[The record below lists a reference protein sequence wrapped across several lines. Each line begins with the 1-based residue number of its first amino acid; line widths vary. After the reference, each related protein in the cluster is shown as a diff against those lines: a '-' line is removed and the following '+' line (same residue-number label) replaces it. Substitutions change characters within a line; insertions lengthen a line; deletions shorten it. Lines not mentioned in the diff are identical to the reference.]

1 MKAVSYLRVSG
12 LGQVEGDG
20 FARQREAVESYAKR
34 AGLVIVDEY
43 RDEGVSGKNELDDR
57 PGLGE
62 LVNRIET
69 NGVRIVLVENAT
81 RLARDL
87 LVSEVILAR
96 FRILGVKVVEAD
108 GGQDLT
114 VADDNPTGRLIRQI
128 LGAVAEFEKSC
139 LVAKLKGARS
149 RIRKT
154 GERCEG
160 RKPYGYRPGESEIV
174 EKIKQLRRKP
184 RMGERLSFAQIAA
197 QLNAEGVPT
206 RSGGVWRA
214 STIGAIL
221 GRD

>member
-20 FARQREAVESYAKR
+20 FPRQREAVGSFAKR

-43 RDEGVSGKNELDDR
+43 RDEGVSGADELDDR

-62 LVNRIET
+62 LINRIET
-69 NGVRIVLVENAT
+69 NGVRTVLVENAD
-81 RLARDL
+81 RVARDL
-87 LVSEVILAR
+87 MIFEIILSKFLKMGVQVIEV
-96 FRILGVKVVEAD
+96 G

-114 VADDNPTGRLIRQI
+114 VADGNPIRKFIRQV
-128 LGAVAEFEKSC
+128 LGAVSELDKSV
-139 LVAKLKGARS
+139 LVAKLKAARS

-154 GERCEG
+154 GKRCEG

-184 RMGERLSFAQIAA
+184 RRGERLSFAQIAA

>member
-20 FARQREAVESYAKR
+20 FPRQREAVESFAKR

-43 RDEGVSGKNELDDR
+43 RDGGVSGANELDDR

-62 LVNRIET
+62 LINRIET
-69 NGVRIVLVENAT
+69 NGVRTVLVENAD
-81 RLARDL
+81 RVARDL
-87 LVSEVILAR
+87 MVFEIILSKFLKMGVQVIEV
-96 FRILGVKVVEAD
+96 G

-114 VADDNPTGRLIRQI
+114 VADGNPTRKFIRQV
-128 LGAVAEFEKSC
+128 LGAVSELDKSV
-139 LVAKLKGARS
+139 LVAKLKAARS

-154 GERCEG
+154 GKRCEG

>member
-20 FARQREAVESYAKR
+20 FPRQREAVGSFAKR

-43 RDEGVSGKNELDDR
+43 RDEGVSGADELDDR

-62 LVNRIET
+62 LINRIET
-69 NGVRIVLVENAT
+69 NGVRTVLVENAD
-81 RLARDL
+81 RVARDL
-87 LVSEVILAR
+87 MVFEIILSKFLKMGVQVIEV
-96 FRILGVKVVEAD
+96 G

-114 VADDNPTGRLIRQI
+114 VADGNPTRKFIRQV
-128 LGAVAEFEKSC
+128 LGAVSELDKSV
-139 LVAKLKGARS
+139 LVAKLKAARS

-154 GERCEG
+154 GKRCEG

-184 RMGERLSFAQIAA
+184 RRGERLSFAQIAA

>member
-20 FARQREAVESYAKR
+20 FPRQREAVESFAKR

-43 RDEGVSGKNELDDR
+43 RDEGVSGANELDDR

-62 LVNRIET
+62 LINRIET
-69 NGVRIVLVENAT
+69 NGVRTVLVENAD
-81 RLARDL
+81 RVARDL
-87 LVSEVILAR
+87 MIFEIILSKFLKMGVQVIEV
-96 FRILGVKVVEAD
+96 G

-114 VADDNPTGRLIRQI
+114 VADGNPIRKFIRQV
-128 LGAVAEFEKSC
+128 LGAVSELDKSV
-139 LVAKLKGARS
+139 LVAKLKAARS

-154 GERCEG
+154 GKRCEG
-160 RKPYGYRPGESEIV
+160 RKPYGYRPGESGIV

>member
-20 FARQREAVESYAKR
+20 FPRQREAVESFAKR

-43 RDEGVSGKNELDDR
+43 RDEGVSGANELDDR

-62 LVNRIET
+62 LINRIET
-69 NGVRIVLVENAT
+69 NGVRTVLVENAD
-81 RLARDL
+81 RVARDL
-87 LVSEVILAR
+87 MVFEIILSKFLKMGVQVIEV
-96 FRILGVKVVEAD
+96 G

-114 VADDNPTGRLIRQI
+114 VADGNPTRKFIRQV
-128 LGAVAEFEKSC
+128 LGAVSELDKSV
-139 LVAKLKGARS
+139 LVAKLKAARS

-154 GERCEG
+154 GKRCEG

-184 RMGERLSFAQIAA
+184 RRGERLSFAQIAA

>member
-20 FARQREAVESYAKR
+20 FPRQREAVESFAKR

-43 RDEGVSGKNELDDR
+43 RDEGVSGANELDDR

-62 LVNRIET
+62 LINRIET
-69 NGVRIVLVENAT
+69 NGVRTVLVENAD
-81 RLARDL
+81 RVARDL
-87 LVSEVILAR
+87 MVFEIILSKFLKMGVQVIEV
-96 FRILGVKVVEAD
+96 G

-114 VADDNPTGRLIRQI
+114 VADGNPTRKFIRQV
-128 LGAVAEFEKSC
+128 LGAVSELDKAV
-139 LVAKLKGARS
+139 LVAKLKAARR

-154 GERCEG
+154 GKRCEG

-184 RMGERLSFAQIAA
+184 RRGERLSFAQIAA

>member
-20 FARQREAVESYAKR
+20 FPRQREAVESFAKR

-43 RDEGVSGKNELDDR
+43 RDEGVSGANELDDR

-62 LVNRIET
+62 LINRIET
-69 NGVRIVLVENAT
+69 NGVRTVLVENAD
-81 RLARDL
+81 RVARDL
-87 LVSEVILAR
+87 MVFEIILSKFLKMGVQVIEV
-96 FRILGVKVVEAD
+96 G

-114 VADDNPTGRLIRQI
+114 VADGNPIRKFIRQV
-128 LGAVAEFEKSC
+128 LGAVSELDKAV
-139 LVAKLKGARS
+139 LVAKLKAARS

-154 GERCEG
+154 GKRCEG

-184 RMGERLSFAQIAA
+184 RRGERLSFAQIAA